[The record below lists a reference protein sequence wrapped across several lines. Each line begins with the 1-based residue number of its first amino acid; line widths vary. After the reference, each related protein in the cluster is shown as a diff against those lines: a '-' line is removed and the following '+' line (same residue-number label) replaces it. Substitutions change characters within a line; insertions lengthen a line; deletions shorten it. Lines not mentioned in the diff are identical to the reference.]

1 VIRLVLNRLLGMVI
15 ATIGA
20 SFLAFAFM
28 RVLPG
33 NPARLI
39 LGPLVPQK
47 SVNQLAHDMG
57 LDQSIPI
64 QYWRYMRGFFTGDW
78 GFSYS
83 TGLSVWTVIWQR
95 LPATLELDVYGF
107 VFGTSLA
114 FALALAATYRRRPLI
129 DRLVR
134 GIAYLGLGTPPFW
147 LGLLLLI
154 TLSERWK
161 IFPGPDGRLSPTAT
175 APPDVTG
182 FYTIDALVNGDLSTF
197 RDALAHL
204 ILPAFTLGF
213 LLFAVLVRLL
223 RANLLG
229 VEREHFLLVVKS
241 KGVSRWLAF
250 RRHAL
255 PNAVLPTITA
265 AGLLFAELLTGS
277 VLVERVFNWPGA
289 GGLVVDS
296 IQRKDYSVVQTF
308 ILLSAIAYV
317 VINAIVDLAYLL
329 IDPRTRLPGATR
341 G

>member
-241 KGVSRWLAF
+241 KGGLALVGVPAARSAE
-250 RRHAL
+250 RRAAHDHGGGA
-255 PNAVLPTITA
+255 AVRRA
-265 AGLLFAELLTGS
+265 ADGQRARRARLQLAGRRRARRRLDPAQGLLGGAD
-277 VLVERVFNWPGA
+277 VHPVERDRVRR
-289 GGLVVDS
+289 D
-296 IQRKDYSVVQTF
+296 QRD
-308 ILLSAIAYV
+308 
-317 VINAIVDLAYLL
+317 
-329 IDPRTRLPGATR
+329 R
-341 G
+341 